1 MMTIWRVIS
10 QKILQIN
17 SWNLVCVLALWPSL
31 ISHINGLHCLL
42 FKIWLDLPIII
53 IYYLYFIIRL
63 ADVGLLLLSLFYNL
77 LTDVGL
83 LLSLFYNWLADIG
96 LLLLSLFYN
105 WLTDVGCYCYLYFIT
120 GCLTLGCYCCHYFIT
135 GWLTWV
141 AAVTASADTQH

>member
-1 MMTIWRVIS
+1 MF
-10 QKILQIN
+10 
-17 SWNLVCVLALWPSL
+17 LVGSFVCSPVCFCL
-31 ISHINGLHCLL
+31 IFNQLDSAHASGQVCFNIIVHVYLL
-42 FKIWLDLPIII
+42 GPVHFIII
-53 IYYLYFIIRL
+53 IYYLYFITRL

-105 WLTDVGCYCYLYFIT
+105 WLTDMGCYCYFNFIT